1 MTDKY
6 MILVE
11 GQAGR
16 HYDIVELECHSD
28 RNKNISR
35 YWDIGENDP
44 D

>member
-16 HYDIVELECHSD
+16 HYDIVELEWHSD
-28 RNKNISR
+28 CLLYTSL
-35 YWDIGENDP
+35 
-44 D
+44 